1 MTLLIKNMNMKR
13 GKKRVIRQLDLLV
26 ESGEVAALIAPNGF
40 GKTTLLNGI
49 AQLLPTTYDQLSL
62 HNISPTAYTDYRR
75 SFFFLESTNQLSDY
89 LTAVDYLTLIK
100 YYWQSKVECQTVFQ
114 RLKMTEY
121 LTLPIGK
128 MSLGMKQHVL
138 LAVYLISDSSVMLF
152 DEPLNGLDPGSIDIL
167 NRLIRQWQEEGKTI
181 LLSSH
186 AIANIQ
192 SICSKACFLKNGEIV
207 TESSNM
213 EEILAIYRQLY
224 EV

>member
-100 YYWQSKVECQTVFQ
+100 YYWQSKVEYQTVFQ

-138 LAVYLISDSSVMLF
+138 LAAYLISDSSVMLF
-152 DEPLNGLDPGSIDIL
+152 DEPLNGLDPG
-167 NRLIRQWQEEGKTI
+167 RQWQKEGKTI

-213 EEILAIYRQLY
+213 EEILAIYRKLY